1 MPISLLYISRSR
13 ILRRHNTG
21 CQSQNKASCY
31 RDSGDILSHVLRTE
45 LDFHALLWLSCLLT
59 LPFLFQA
66 SVPPWKKINRQFFLR
81 PATPSREGEGIA
93 IHLEYIKNLS
103 KSLTI
108 SQALWSVLIRL
119 NSSITL
125 CFDFFVDATCEF
137 WIFFSIEFSHSKNCT
152 PLFSV
157 QAKEWDYT
165 SIHYEK
171 GHNMILKNCMLFPHQ
186 VLKA

>member
-1 MPISLLYISRSR
+1 MPISLLYIGRSR

-31 RDSGDILSHVLRTE
+31 RDSVDILSHVLRTE
-45 LDFHALLWLSCLLT
+45 LDFLAPLWLSCLLT

-81 PATPSREGEGIA
+81 PATPSREGEGIP
-93 IHLEYIKNLS
+93 IHLESMKIWVKALQ
-103 KSLTI
+103 SLKRFG
-108 SQALWSVLIRL
+108 LHWLRL
-119 NSSITL
+119 NSAIPL

-152 PLFSV
+152 PLFPV
-157 QAKEWDYT
+157 QKKNEIIHP
-165 SIHYEK
+165 SIMK
-171 GHNMILKNCMLFPHQ
+171 KDTTWFLKIVCSSFIRC
-186 VLKA
+186 